1 MYACVR
7 ARARV
12 CINYEYLFGKRLC
25 VQWTGTG
32 NNNYVILSD
41 YTRERKISQKR
52 IGANCEQQQG
62 GWFNKMD
69 TLFQNMPGSVV

>member
-1 MYACVR
+1 MCLCVGVGWGVCMCAC

-41 YTRERKISQKR
+41 YTRERNIYPR
-52 IGANCEQQQG
+52 NG
-62 GWFNKMD
+62 
-69 TLFQNMPGSVV
+69 